1 MKAQIIS
8 FHCVLRDPLGRV
20 ISSSFNHDVLAR
32 TPETAPNVVP
42 EADTRAA
49 SLGGAQAIPQAIND
63 MHLVMTPQASHF
75 DFHEPLQG
83 LVEGLQGLKK
93 GERRTIYVSA
103 ERAYGFYEPDLVMQ
117 VPRKKLPH
125 GESLEVGFQV
135 ITQANDGECRV
146 FRVIE
151 ADASSVTLDGNHPLA
166 GQDLCFDIEATS
178 TREATEEE
186 LAQARVTPSSPFLH

>member
-1 MKAQIIS
+1 MKAQVIS

-20 ISSSFNHDVLAR
+20 ISSSFNHDVLAK
-32 TPETAPNVVP
+32 AP
-42 EADTRAA
+42 EAVAETMPDSVTDAQRA
-49 SLGGAQAIPQAIND
+49 IMN
-63 MHLVMTPQASHF
+63 PQASHF

-93 GERRTIYVSA
+93 GERRTIFVSA
-103 ERAYGFYEPDLVMQ
+103 ERAYGFYDPDLVMQ
-117 VPRKKLPH
+117 VSRKKLPH
-125 GESLEVGFQV
+125 GETLEVGFQV
-135 ITQANDGECRV
+135 VTQARDGECRV
-146 FRVIE
+146 FRITE

-186 LAQARVTPSSPFLH
+186 LAQAQITPTTPYLH